1 MTCRVLIVDDSG
13 FVRKLLTEVLSQD
26 PEIEVVG
33 TARDPFEA
41 REFIKRLNPDVIT
54 LDVEMPRMDGLTFLN
69 NLMRLRPLPVVMVS
83 SLTAVGADATMAALQ
98 SGAVDFVTKPSLD
111 VSAGIHALAGEL
123 VAKVKNAATARVVAR
138 TETTPRTNFEKVK
151 ALQTTDRVIAIGAST
166 GGTEAIADVLASMPP
181 DAPAIV
187 IAQHI
192 PEMFS
197 ARFAARL
204 DRDTNLIVREANDGA
219 PLLTGHAYVAP
230 GGKHL
235 RVERSGLK
243 YFCAIG
249 DDEPVNRHKPSVDV
263 MFESVARNVGH
274 NAVALLL
281 TGMGADGAAGLL
293 TIKESGAITIVQDK
307 ESSVV
312 WGMPG
317 EAFKRGA
324 ASEVLPLSKIGPR
337 ALALATRNR
346 TDTKAA

>member
-1 MTCRVLIVDDSG
+1 MSCRVLIVDDSG
-13 FVRKLLTEVLSQD
+13 FVRKLLTEVLSKD
-26 PEIEVVG
+26 PAIEVVG
-33 TARDPFEA
+33 AARDPFEA
-41 REFIKRLNPDVIT
+41 RELIKKLNPDVLT
-54 LDVEMPRMDGLTFLN
+54 LDVEMPKMDGITFLT
-69 NLMRLRPLPVVMVS
+69 NLMRLRPMPVVMVS
-83 SLTAVGADATMAALQ
+83 SLTAAGADATMAALQ
-98 SGAVDFVTKPSLD
+98 AGAVDFVTKPSLD
-111 VSAGIHALAGEL
+111 LSAGLHGLAAEL
-123 VAKVKNAATARVVAR
+123 IAKVKNAATANVTARQAVATHR
-138 TETTPRTNFEKVK
+138 TSSEKVK
-151 ALQTTDRVIAIGAST
+151 ALQTTDRLIAIGAST
-166 GGTEAIADVLASMPP
+166 GGTEAIADVLATMPP

-204 DRDTNLIVREANDGA
+204 DRDTNLVVREANDGA

-263 MFESVARNVGH
+263 LFESVAKNVGH
-274 NAVALLL
+274 NAVAMLL

-293 TIKESGAITIVQDK
+293 TVKQAGAITIVQDK

-324 ASEVLPLSKIGPR
+324 ATEVLPLSKIGPR
-337 ALALATRNR
+337 ALHLATRGG
-346 TDTKAA
+346 KSAA

>member
-1 MTCRVLIVDDSG
+1 MTCRVLVVDDSG

-26 PEIEVVG
+26 SAIEVVG

-41 REFIKRLNPDVIT
+41 RELIKKLNPDVLT
-54 LDVEMPRMDGLTFLN
+54 LDVEMPRMDGITFLT
-69 NLMRLRPLPVVMVS
+69 NLMRLRPMPVVMVS
-83 SLTAVGADATMAALQ
+83 SLTGAGADATMAALQ
-98 SGAVDFVTKPSLD
+98 AGAVDFVTKPSLD
-111 VSAGIHALAGEL
+111 LSAGLHGLAGEL
-123 VAKVKNAATARVVAR
+123 VAKVKGAATANVTAR
-138 TETTPRTNFEKVK
+138 LLTATHRTSSEKVK
-151 ALQTTDRVIAIGAST
+151 ALQTTDRLIAIGAST
-166 GGTEAIADVLASMPP
+166 GGTEAIADVLATMPP

-204 DRDTNLIVREANDGA
+204 DRDTNLVVREANDGA

-249 DDEPVNRHKPSVDV
+249 DDEPVNRHRPSVDV
-263 MFESVARNVGH
+263 LFESVAKNVGH
-274 NAVALLL
+274 NAVAMLL

-293 TIKESGAITIVQDK
+293 TVRQSGATTIVQDK
-307 ESSVV
+307 ETSVV

-324 ASEVLPLSKIGPR
+324 ACEVLPLSKIGPR
-337 ALALATRNR
+337 ALHLATR
-346 TDTKAA
+346 AAKPAA